1 MQEMFWI
8 VYIKRALSG
17 TTKYNFKGD
26 KQRLM
31 TFIGCYVSTEIE
43 QTNIRYESVPEPI
56 SHLQFIE
63 YTITREGEIRI
74 WFHD

>member
-1 MQEMFWI
+1 MEETYWL
-8 VYIKRALSG
+8 VYIRRSLSG
-17 TTKYNFKGD
+17 IRRYNFKGD
-26 KQRLM
+26 KTRLM

-43 QTNIRYESVPEPI
+43 QTYIRYESVLEPS
-56 SHLQFIE
+56 SHLEFIE